1 MKSKVGGLNT
11 KPNTYCQIPN
21 TLHKMIDIKIN
32 EDAFQNP
39 FVFKTDWK
47 VAFDDA
53 EFIKVFS
60 SDILESYIVNKRW
73 YGGKASTLKYI
84 EVVDF
89 FKIASKKNTYYGVLL
104 EVNFKEAF
112 YQHYFMPISFMKEE
126 DLDTNTV
133 IAPVKMNG
141 VEGFLVDAL
150 HQEDFKKLLFDNIVA
165 SGEKTN
171 DKLKFHKGQK
181 LVDKEYI
188 SSKFMGVEQSNT
200 SIIYNGT
207 LVLKIFRRIYIS
219 TNPDY
224 EISRFLTER
233 MDFKSSPAYTGS
245 ISVELSEGKIT
256 LGLMQQLVP
265 NQGDAWEFML
275 KEMDGIFDNLKIKK
289 IKIPKMPDVEMF
301 KRLKIN
307 EVPHEI
313 IDWAG
318 LSIFMR
324 IHTLATRTAEMHIAL
339 GSDIHDTAF
348 TPSTY
353 NGDYTV
359 WLKNRLTYQFQ
370 NRLNILENN
379 LHKLD
384 GLALELANKFLD
396 NKKEIRKL
404 FLDFDWT
411 KMKSERIRIHGDY
424 HLGQVLVSGDDF
436 WLLDFE
442 GEPESTI
449 RDRKVKQPPLKD
461 VAGMFRS
468 FHYCIYATIF
478 NNKDKYPYS
487 QEELFAAGEILF
499 KYFVGVFLRTYTD
512 VAQAGNLNIGYK
524 NEIDFFLKYCILEKA
539 VYELGYELNSRP
551 RWAVI
556 PLTGIASIMEY

>member
-1 MKSKVGGLNT
+1 MKEN
-11 KPNTYCQIPN
+11 
-21 TLHKMIDIKIN
+21 KIN
-32 EDAFQNP
+32 EDEFQNP

-47 VAFDDA
+47 NAFDDE

-60 SDILESYIVNKRW
+60 SDILENYIINKRW

-84 EVVDF
+84 EVVDS
-89 FKIASKKNTYYGVLL
+89 FKITSKNNNYYGVLL

-112 YQHYFMPISFMKEE
+112 FQHYFMPISFMLEE
-126 DLDTNTV
+126 ELDTNTI
-133 IAPVKMNG
+133 IAPVQLNG
-141 VEGFLVDAL
+141 KDGFLVDAL
-150 HQEDFKKLLFDNIVA
+150 HQEDFRKLLFDKIIT
-165 SGEKTN
+165 SKEN
-171 DKLKFHKGQK
+171 DISKVNFHKGVK
-181 LVDKEYI
+181 LLDKEYI

-200 SIIYNGT
+200 SIIYNDN

-219 TNPDY
+219 MNPDY

-233 MDFKSSPAYTGS
+233 MNFKSSPEYKGS
-245 ISVELSEGKIT
+245 ISVNFSEGDIT
-256 LGLMQQLVP
+256 LGLMQELVP
-265 NQGDAWEFML
+265 NQGDAWKYML
-275 KEMDGIFDNLKIKK
+275 DEVDRIFSNLSAKK
-289 IKIPKMPDVEMF
+289 IKIDKLPNIELFQKL
-301 KRLKIN
+301 RLN
-307 EVPHEI
+307 EVPPEI

-318 LSIFMR
+318 LSVILR
-324 IHTLATRTAEMHIAL
+324 IQTLARRTAEMHIAL
-339 GSDIHDTAF
+339 GSDIHETAF
-348 TPSTY
+348 TPTTY

-384 GLALELANKFLD
+384 GLALDLANQFLD
-396 NKKEIRKL
+396 NKKSIRKL

-424 HLGQVLVSGDDF
+424 HLGQVLVNGDDF
-436 WLLDFE
+436 YILDFE

-468 FHYCIYATIF
+468 FHYAIYATIF
-478 NNKDKYPYS
+478 NNKEKYPYE
-487 QEELFAAGEILF
+487 QKELFQAGEVLF
-499 KYFVGVFLRTYTD
+499 KYFVGVFLQTYVE
-512 VAQAGNLNIGYK
+512 VAQAGNLNIGYNK
-524 NEIDFFLKYCILEKA
+524 EIDFLLKYCLLEKA

-551 RWAVI
+551 RWSVI
-556 PLTGIASIMEY
+556 PLTGIASIMEFDKN

>member
-1 MKSKVGGLNT
+1 
-11 KPNTYCQIPN
+11 
-21 TLHKMIDIKIN
+21 MIDNKIN
-32 EDAFQNP
+32 EDEFQEP
-39 FVFKTDWK
+39 FVFKTDWEN
-47 VAFDDA
+47 AFDDE
-53 EFIKVFS
+53 EFVKVFS
-60 SDILESYIVNKRW
+60 SDILENYIINKRW

-89 FKIASKKNTYYGVLL
+89 FKISSKDNTYFGVLL

-112 YQHYFMPISFMKEE
+112 YQHYFMPLAFMSEE
-126 DLDTNTV
+126 ELDTNTI
-133 IAPVKMNG
+133 IAPVKMNN
-141 VEGFLVDAL
+141 VDGFLVDAL
-150 HQEDFKKLLFDNIVA
+150 HQEDFRKLLFEEIIHSKGTSSKVQ
-165 SGEKTN
+165 
-171 DKLKFHKGQK
+171 FHKGNK
-181 LVDKEYI
+181 LEDKEYI

-200 SIIYNGT
+200 SIIYNNT

-219 TNPDY
+219 MNPDY

-233 MDFKSSPAYTGS
+233 MNFKSSPEYKGS
-245 ISVELSEGKIT
+245 ISVILTEGNIT
-256 LGLMQQLVP
+256 LGLMQELVP
-265 NQGDAWEFML
+265 NQGDAWKFML
-275 KEMDGIFDNLKIKK
+275 EEVDRIFENLNHKK
-289 IKIPKMPDVEMF
+289 IKINKLPDIDLF

-318 LSIFMR
+318 LSIFLR
-324 IHTLATRTAEMHIAL
+324 IQTLATRTAEMHIAL
-339 GSDIHDTAF
+339 GSDIHETAF
-348 TPSTY
+348 TPTTY

-384 GLALELANKFLD
+384 GLALELANQFLD
-396 NKKEIRKL
+396 HKKEIRKL

-424 HLGQVLVSGDDF
+424 HLGQVLVNGDDF
-436 WLLDFE
+436 YILDFE

-468 FHYCIYATIF
+468 FHYSIYATIF
-478 NNKDKYPYS
+478 NNKDKYPYD
-487 QEELFAAGEILF
+487 QKELFQAGEILF
-499 KYFVGVFLRTYTD
+499 KYFVGVFLQTYTE
-512 VAQAGNLNIGYK
+512 VAQGGNLNIGYK
-524 NEIDFFLKYCILEKA
+524 KEIDFLLKYCLLEKA

-551 RWAVI
+551 RWSVI
-556 PLTGIASIMEY
+556 PLTGIASIMEFEKHN

>member
-1 MKSKVGGLNT
+1 MNDD
-11 KPNTYCQIPN
+11 Q
-21 TLHKMIDIKIN
+21 
-32 EDAFQNP
+32 FQNP
-39 FVFKTDWK
+39 FVFKTNWEN
-47 VAFDDA
+47 AFEEK
-53 EFIKVFS
+53 EFLKVFS
-60 SDILESYIVNKRW
+60 SDILENYIINKRW

-84 EVVDF
+84 EVVDS
-89 FKIASKKNTYYGVLL
+89 FKIASKDNIYYGVLL

-112 YQHYFMPISFMKEE
+112 YQHYFMPLAFMSE
-126 DLDTNTV
+126 DKLDTNTI
-133 IAPVKMNG
+133 IAPVKMG
-141 VEGFLVDAL
+141 GQSGFLVDAL
-150 HQEDFKKLLFDNIVA
+150 HQEDFKRLLFEKIVN
-165 SGEKTN
+165 SREKS
-171 DKLKFHKGQK
+171 DSKVKFHKGEK
-181 LVDKEYI
+181 LEETEYKT
-188 SSKFMGVEQSNT
+188 SKFMGVEQSNT
-200 SIIYNGT
+200 SIIYNNT

-233 MDFKSSPAYTGS
+233 MDFKNSPAYMGS
-245 ISVELSEGKIT
+245 ISVALSEGSIT
-256 LGLMQQLVP
+256 LGLMQELVP
-265 NQGDAWEFML
+265 NQGDAWQFMIGEVD
-275 KEMDGIFDNLKIKK
+275 KIFDNLKQKK
-289 IKIPKMPDVEMF
+289 INIAKLPDIELF

-318 LSIFMR
+318 LSIFIR
-324 IHTLATRTAEMHIAL
+324 IQTLSTRTAEMHIAL
-339 GSDIHDTAF
+339 GSDIHETAF
-348 TPSTY
+348 TPTTY

-384 GLALELANKFLD
+384 GLALELANQFLD
-396 NKKEIRKL
+396 HKKEIRKL

-424 HLGQVLVSGDDF
+424 HLGQVLVNGDDF
-436 WLLDFE
+436 YILDFE

-468 FHYCIYATIF
+468 FHYAIYATIF
-478 NNKDKYPYS
+478 NNGDKYPFE
-487 QEELFAAGEILF
+487 QEELFKAGEILF
-499 KYFVGVFLRTYTD
+499 KYFVGVFIQTYTD
-512 VAQAGNLNIGYK
+512 VAQGGNLNIGYRK
-524 NEIDFFLKYCILEKA
+524 EIDFLLKYCLLEKA

-556 PLTGIASIMEY
+556 PLTGIASIMEFKKNS

>member
-1 MKSKVGGLNT
+1 MKENT
-11 KPNTYCQIPN
+11 
-21 TLHKMIDIKIN
+21 IN
-32 EDAFQNP
+32 QDEFQNP
-39 FVFKTDWK
+39 FVFKTNWENALEDK
-47 VAFDDA
+47 
-53 EFIKVFS
+53 EFLKVFS
-60 SDILESYIVNKRW
+60 SDILENYIINKRW

-84 EVVDF
+84 EIVDS
-89 FKIASKKNTYYGVLL
+89 FKIASKDNIYYGVLL

-112 YQHYFMPISFMKEE
+112 YQHYFMPLAFMSE
-126 DLDTNTV
+126 DKLDTNSI
-133 IAPVKMNG
+133 IAPVNMNG
-141 VEGFLVDAL
+141 QAGFLVDAL
-150 HQEDFKKLLFDNIVA
+150 HQEDFKKLLFDKIVN
-165 SGEKTN
+165 SRDKT
-171 DKLKFHKGQK
+171 DSKVKFHKGEK
-181 LVDKEYI
+181 LEETQYKT
-188 SSKFMGVEQSNT
+188 SKFMGVEQSNT
-200 SIIYNGT
+200 SIIYNNT

-233 MDFKSSPAYTGS
+233 MDFKNSPAYMGS
-245 ISVELSEGKIT
+245 ISVALSEGNIT
-256 LGLMQQLVP
+256 LGLMQELVP
-265 NQGDAWEFML
+265 NQGDAWQFMIGEVD
-275 KEMDGIFDNLKIKK
+275 KIFDNLKHKK
-289 IKIPKMPDVEMF
+289 INIAKLPDIELF

-318 LSIFMR
+318 LSIFNR
-324 IHTLATRTAEMHIAL
+324 IQTLATRTAEMHIAL
-339 GSDIHDTAF
+339 GSDIYETAF
-348 TPSTY
+348 TPTTY

-384 GLALELANKFLD
+384 GLALELANQFLD
-396 NKKEIRKL
+396 HKKEIRKL

-424 HLGQVLVSGDDF
+424 HLGQVLVNGDDF
-436 WLLDFE
+436 YILDFE

-468 FHYCIYATIF
+468 FHYAIYATIF
-478 NNKDKYPYS
+478 NNGDKYPFE
-487 QEELFAAGEILF
+487 QEELFKAGEILF
-499 KYFVGVFLRTYTD
+499 KYFVGVFIQTFTD
-512 VAQAGNLNIGYK
+512 VAQSENLNIGYRK
-524 NEIDFFLKYCILEKA
+524 EIDFLLKYCLLEKA

-556 PLTGIASIMEY
+556 PLTGIASIMEFNKK

>member
-1 MKSKVGGLNT
+1 
-11 KPNTYCQIPN
+11 
-21 TLHKMIDIKIN
+21 MIDNKIN
-32 EDAFQNP
+32 EDEFQEP

-47 VAFDDA
+47 NAFDDE
-53 EFIKVFS
+53 EFVKVFS
-60 SDILESYIVNKRW
+60 SDILENYIINKRW

-89 FKIASKKNTYYGVLL
+89 FKISSKDNTYFGVLL

-112 YQHYFMPISFMKEE
+112 YQHYFMPLAFMSEE
-126 DLDTNTV
+126 ELDTNTI
-133 IAPVKMNG
+133 IAPVKMNN
-141 VEGFLVDAL
+141 VDGFLVDAL
-150 HQEDFKKLLFDNIVA
+150 HQEDFRKLLFEEIIHSKGTSSKVQ
-165 SGEKTN
+165 
-171 DKLKFHKGQK
+171 FHKGNK
-181 LVDKEYI
+181 LEDKEYI

-200 SIIYNGT
+200 SIIYNNT

-219 TNPDY
+219 MNPDY

-233 MDFKSSPAYTGS
+233 MNFKSSPEYKGS
-245 ISVELSEGKIT
+245 ISVILTEGNIT
-256 LGLMQQLVP
+256 LGLMQELVP
-265 NQGDAWEFML
+265 NQGDAWKFML
-275 KEMDGIFDNLKIKK
+275 EEVDRIFENLNHKK
-289 IKIPKMPDVEMF
+289 IKINKLPDIDLF

-318 LSIFMR
+318 LSIFLR
-324 IHTLATRTAEMHIAL
+324 IQTLATRTAEMHIAL
-339 GSDIHDTAF
+339 GSDIHETAF
-348 TPSTY
+348 TPTTY

-384 GLALELANKFLD
+384 GLALELANQFLD
-396 NKKEIRKL
+396 HKKEIRKL

-424 HLGQVLVSGDDF
+424 HLGQVLVNGDDF
-436 WLLDFE
+436 YILDFE

-468 FHYCIYATIF
+468 FHYSIYATIF
-478 NNKDKYPYS
+478 NNKDKYPYD
-487 QEELFAAGEILF
+487 QKELFQAGEILF
-499 KYFVGVFLRTYTD
+499 KYFVGVFLQTYTE
-512 VAQAGNLNIGYK
+512 VAQGGNLNIGYK
-524 NEIDFFLKYCILEKA
+524 KEIDFLLKYCLLEKA

-551 RWAVI
+551 RWSVI
-556 PLTGIASIMEY
+556 PLTGIASIMEFEKHN

>member
-1 MKSKVGGLNT
+1 MQT
-11 KPNTYCQIPN
+11 
-21 TLHKMIDIKIN
+21 MN
-32 EDAFQNP
+32 EDEFQNP

-47 VAFDDA
+47 NAFEDK
-53 EFIKVFS
+53 EFVQVFS
-60 SDILESYIVNKRW
+60 SDILENYIINKRW

-89 FKIASKKNTYYGVLL
+89 FKITSKKNTYYGVLL

-112 YQHYFMPISFMKEE
+112 YQHYFMPIAFMLEE
-126 DLDTNTV
+126 ELDTNTI

-141 VEGFLVDAL
+141 LSGFLVDAL
-150 HQEDFKKLLFDNIVA
+150 HQEDFKKLLFDKIVNA
-165 SGEKTN
+165 KEKS
-171 DKLKFHKGQK
+171 DSIVKFHKGVK
-181 LVDKEYI
+181 LEEKEYV

-200 SIIYNGT
+200 SIIYNNT

-233 MDFKSSPAYTGS
+233 MDFKNSPAYMGS
-245 ISVELSEGKIT
+245 INVVLADGDIT
-256 LGLMQQLVP
+256 LGLMQELVP
-265 NQGDAWEFML
+265 NQGDAWQFML
-275 KEMDGIFDNLKIKK
+275 DEVDAIFQNLKHKK
-289 IKIPKMPDVEMF
+289 INIRKLPDIELF

-307 EVPHEI
+307 EVPHEL

-318 LSIFMR
+318 LNIFMR
-324 IHTLATRTAEMHIAL
+324 IQKLAVRTAEMHIAL
-339 GSDIHDTAF
+339 GSDVHETAF
-348 TPSTY
+348 TPTTY

-384 GLALELANKFLD
+384 GLALELANQFLD
-396 NKKEIRKL
+396 HKKEIRKL

-424 HLGQVLVSGDDF
+424 HLGQVLVNGDDF
-436 WLLDFE
+436 YILDFE

-468 FHYCIYATIF
+468 FHYAIYATIF
-478 NNKDKYPYS
+478 NNKDKYPYE
-487 QEELFAAGEILF
+487 QEELFKAGEILF
-499 KYFVGVFLRTYTD
+499 KYFVGVFLQTYTD
-512 VAQAGNLNIGYK
+512 VAQGENLNIGYRK
-524 NEIDFFLKYCILEKA
+524 EIDFLLKYCLLEKA
-539 VYELGYELNSRP
+539 IYELGYELNSRP

-556 PLTGIASIMEY
+556 PLTGIASIMEFSNK

>member
-1 MKSKVGGLNT
+1 M
-11 KPNTYCQIPN
+11 
-21 TLHKMIDIKIN
+21 N
-32 EDAFQNP
+32 EDEFQNP

-47 VAFDDA
+47 NAFEDK
-53 EFIKVFS
+53 EFVQVFS
-60 SDILESYIVNKRW
+60 SDILENYIINKRW

-89 FKIASKKNTYYGVLL
+89 FKITSKKNTYYGVLL

-112 YQHYFMPISFMKEE
+112 YQHYFMPIAFMLEE
-126 DLDTNTV
+126 ELDTNTI

-141 VEGFLVDAL
+141 LSGFLVDAL
-150 HQEDFKKLLFDNIVA
+150 HQEDFKKLLFDKIVNA
-165 SGEKTN
+165 KEKS
-171 DKLKFHKGQK
+171 DSIVKFHKGVK
-181 LVDKEYI
+181 LEEKEYV

-200 SIIYNGT
+200 SIIYYNT

-233 MDFKSSPAYTGS
+233 MDFKNSPAYMGS
-245 ISVELSEGKIT
+245 INVVLADGDIT
-256 LGLMQQLVP
+256 LGLMQELVP
-265 NQGDAWEFML
+265 NQGDAWQFML
-275 KEMDGIFDNLKIKK
+275 DEVDAIFQNLKHKK
-289 IKIPKMPDVEMF
+289 INIRKLPDIELF

-307 EVPHEI
+307 EVPHEL

-318 LSIFMR
+318 LNIFMR
-324 IHTLATRTAEMHIAL
+324 IQKLAVRTAEMHIAL
-339 GSDIHDTAF
+339 GSDVHETAF
-348 TPSTY
+348 TPTTY

-384 GLALELANKFLD
+384 GLALELANQFLD
-396 NKKEIRKL
+396 HKKEIRNL

-424 HLGQVLVSGDDF
+424 HLGQVLVNGDDF
-436 WLLDFE
+436 FILDFE

-468 FHYCIYATIF
+468 FHYSIYATIF
-478 NNKDKYPYS
+478 NNKEKYPLE
-487 QEELFAAGEILF
+487 QEELFKAGEILF
-499 KYFVGVFLRTYTD
+499 KYFVGVFLYTYTD
-512 VAQAGNLNIGYK
+512 VAQGENLNIGYRK
-524 NEIDFFLKYCILEKA
+524 EIDFLLKYCLLEKA
-539 VYELGYELNSRP
+539 IYELGYELNSRP

-556 PLTGIASIMEY
+556 PLTGIASIMEFGNK